1 VNHLPRPDMQSLLV
15 KRSTRLIKHH
25 YATMSMLLKR
35 LTSENVVVNGRK
47 VEVGEVYLI
56 CNLTSSSNILALKRN
71 QNKQTASQVRNHFA
85 LFNVVEL
92 DVEQPR
98 LRP

>member
-1 VNHLPRPDMQSLLV
+1 VNHLSRPDMQSLLV
-15 KRSTRLIKHH
+15 KRSTRLTNNH
-25 YATMSMLLKR
+25 YAMMSMLLKR
-35 LTSENVVVNGRK
+35 LTSKNVVVNGRK

-56 CNLTSSSNILALKRN
+56 FKLILALKRN

-92 DVEQPR
+92 NVE
-98 LRP
+98 

>member
-1 VNHLPRPDMQSLLV
+1 MQSLLV
-15 KRSTRLIKHH
+15 KRSTRLTNNH
-25 YATMSMLLKR
+25 YAMMSMLLKR
-35 LTSENVVVNGRK
+35 LTSKNVVVNGRK

-56 CNLTSSSNILALKRN
+56 FKLILALKRN

-92 DVEQPR
+92 NVE
-98 LRP
+98 